1 MHLNIHE
8 KYQLLVVIL
17 KTATDA
23 AKQNDKLDLKRL
35 EELKKLVDTA
45 LVTNELK
52 AINLNGKAK
61 SPSDE
66 LLKTTYDQVKKELL
80 TLLGKSSSKID
91 FEKLF
96 KPSEKTYKQIK
107 ESKGVEFSF
116 TDVVAHVQQKLMELF
131 NLQPNY
137 EASSSSSSELK
148 TKTPKETQHGRR
160 RSNTESSI
168 PQISALSPLPKEEK
182 PSSSSGA
189 QLRSEYG
196 QQRPRNLSF
205 YKVPS
210 LNTNV
215 ASSSNAKS
223 PRTPQVLTED
233 TLETY
238 FDELFDSDKEKA
250 AQFVIALATREYSW
264 GIPALNAASNKNHL
278 DITKTLFENLDEPK
292 LIFVFTE
299 LLKLEHQQSW
309 CRGNQLIYTLLQHYL
324 AHPSFND
331 YKKSIWDIV
340 FTLKQP
346 FDKINIKQR
355 SSLLFKPESFSA
367 EQGDIEA
374 LQKAFASVIKEILN
388 PKNFPPLMQEII
400 KCAYHDLAS
409 RNDITDSH
417 DSLMR
422 TLMVFI
428 VLRFI
433 NPSILMEAK
442 HHLTLENLNTIGVFN
457 LQAEGKDLC
466 NEKLINLQTW
476 YVHTLVPAIQAIT
489 APLAQ
494 SNGKKPTQGTSWI
507 EQQLDQQS
515 LASAMFNSVAHDESF
530 RKQLYGAIEESLQL
544 QQISSITPSHNDNKI
559 APLDASVAIQQ
570 LSELLMTEEFS
581 GLQCRRNGNVITPRK
596 EGKASI
602 FSLFATDPTAPKDG
616 SGTPINP
623 PPQPKN

>member
-8 KYQLLVVIL
+8 KYQLLVAII

-23 AKQNDKLDLKRL
+23 AKQNDKPELKRL
-35 EELKKLVDTA
+35 EELKKLVDVT

-52 AINLNGKAK
+52 AVNPNIKAK
-61 SPSDE
+61 SSSE
-66 LLKTTYDQVKKELL
+66 ESLKTTYAQVKKELVA
-80 TLLGKSSSKID
+80 LLSKLDSKVD

-116 TDVVAHVQQKLMELF
+116 ADVVAHVQQKLMDVL
-131 NLQPNY
+131 NLQINY

-148 TKTPKETQHGRR
+148 AKAPKETQHGRR

-168 PQISALSPLPKEEK
+168 PQISALSSSPKEEK
-182 PSSSSGA
+182 PNSSSSA
-189 QLRSEYG
+189 QLRGEYE
-196 QQRPRNLSF
+196 QQRSRNLSF

-210 LNTNV
+210 LNTAV

-223 PRTPQVLTED
+223 PRAQQVLTENN
-233 TLETY
+233 LEIY
-238 FDELFDSDKEKA
+238 FDELFDSDREKA
-250 AQFVIALATREYSW
+250 SQFVIALATREYSW

-278 DITKTLFENLDEPK
+278 DITKTLFENLDETQ

-324 AHPSFND
+324 AHPNFND
-331 YKKSIWDIV
+331 YKKSIWNTV

-346 FDKINIKQR
+346 LDKINIKQR
-355 SSLLFKPESFSA
+355 SSLLFRPESFA
-367 EQGDIEA
+367 AKQGDIDT
-374 LQKAFASVIKEILN
+374 LQKAFASVVKQILN
-388 PKNFPPLMQEII
+388 PQNFPPLMREII
-400 KCAYHDLAS
+400 KCAYHDLVN
-409 RNDITDSH
+409 RNDMGSH
-417 DSLMR
+417 DSMMR

-433 NPSILMEAK
+433 NPIILIEAK
-442 HHLTLENLNTIGVFN
+442 HHLTLENLNAIGVIN
-457 LQAEGKDLC
+457 LQSEDKDLC

-476 YVHTLVPAIQAIT
+476 YVHTLASAIQAIT
-489 APLAQ
+489 APLMQ
-494 SNGKKPTQGTSWI
+494 TNGKKATQGSSWI
-507 EQQLDQQS
+507 EQQLDKQS
-515 LASAMFNSVAHDESF
+515 LASAMFNIVAHDESF
-530 RKQLYGAIEESLQL
+530 RMELYGAIEESLQL
-544 QQISSITPSHNDNKI
+544 QQISSITPTHNDNKI
-559 APLDASVAIQQ
+559 APLDSSAAIQQ

-581 GLQCRRNGNVITPRK
+581 GLQHRRNGNVITPRK

-602 FSLFATDPTAPKDG
+602 FSVFATEPTSPRGD
-616 SGTPINP
+616 SSTELNSPR
-623 PPQPKN
+623 QPNV